1 MTLGV
6 DYICWANS
14 VVRPIPMIWRPAKQP
29 NTTMLTQADIVRR
42 LVPSALLKR
51 GDLDPDM
58 LACIGP
64 RDLCRGWEG

>member
-1 MTLGV
+1 
-6 DYICWANS
+6 
-14 VVRPIPMIWRPAKQP
+14 MIWRPAKQP